1 MSSMPEG
8 QLHRKPVLCSY
19 SDIGPVMLDNK
30 HKEEDRNVMEG
41 QTQQPKLD
49 IGIEKG
55 RKRCLETLV

>member
-1 MSSMPEG
+1 
-8 QLHRKPVLCSY
+8 
-19 SDIGPVMLDNK
+19 MLDNK